1 MLRIPFLR
9 NLLLAV
15 VAVALC
21 MPLYTVLVLHPA
33 YHEQLVR
40 YTEEESVR
48 FANQLLRSSGL
59 DGIKLRRDK
68 LPALTLAQIEAAR
81 RDYQLTKLR
90 FFSAEGEIIFST
102 DSTEIGEVNDKDYFR
117 NIVAKGQ
124 VYSKVVSKDRP
135 TADGQLTRID
145 LVETYVP
152 FLVDGY
158 FSGAIEVYCD
168 ITGRVATINALTWRT
183 SLILLLVSALFLA
196 ALLLALHKA
205 AVALRERERAEAT
218 LQQVN
223 EQLENRVA
231 ERTEELSETN
241 LCLTNEVAE
250 RTMAQVALS
259 QALEES
265 RREREKLDGILHSV
279 SDGMVVTDSELRI
292 LHMNPAAERLLEVSL
307 DKMLGQPLVRLVAG
321 TNLPAR
327 SREILTSTSARDIQP
342 FDFEVPGRDPKIPRV
357 YQCRISLMESD
368 LDSPGLVLTIQ
379 DVTRERELD
388 RMKNAFL
395 GMAAHE
401 LNTPLAAILGF
412 TEMLITPEL
421 EVQLSAEQRQEA
433 LALVHGKAL
442 ELSRLIDDLL
452 EISRVEAG
460 QPLILDFETVD
471 LDQLLHEV
479 LLPYR
484 EKATR
489 HAFELHLSTPGLR
502 ISADRGRLRQ
512 VFNNLLSNAVKY
524 SPQGGAIRVTLAKSE
539 GERCLLT
546 VSDQGI
552 GMTEEQLTHIFDRFY
567 RVDASNTAVKGV
579 GLGMSIV
586 RNIVLAHDGDIQVES
601 QLGGGTTVRVSLP
614 VTRPQPNPSI

>member
-15 VAVALC
+15 VAMALC
-21 MPLYTVLVLHPA
+21 MPLYTLLVLHPA

-59 DGIKLRRDK
+59 DGIKLRREK
-68 LPALTLAQIEAAR
+68 LPALVLTQIETAR

-102 DSTEIGEVNDKDYFR
+102 DSAEVGEINSKDYFR
-117 NIVAKGQ
+117 NIVSKGQ
-124 VYSKVVSKDRP
+124 VYSKVVSKDKT
-135 TADGQLTRID
+135 TADGIVTRVD

-158 FSGAIEVYCD
+158 FSGAIEVYSD
-168 ITGRVATINALTWRT
+168 ITGRVESINALTLHT
-183 SLILLLVSALFLA
+183 TLLLLLVSGLFLG

-205 AVALRERERAEAT
+205 KVALQERQRAESA
-218 LQQVN
+218 LQLIN
-223 EQLENRVA
+223 EQLEVRVA
-231 ERTEELSETN
+231 ERTAELSEAN
-241 LCLTNEVAE
+241 AQLTSEVAE
-250 RTMAQVALS
+250 RTMAQLALS

-265 RREREKLDGILHSV
+265 RREREKLDGILQSV
-279 SDGMVVTDSELRI
+279 SDGMVVTDSEQRI
-292 LHMNPAAERLLEVSL
+292 LHMNPAAEKLIGVSFN
-307 DKMLGQPLVRLVAG
+307 KMLGHSLSRLVGGA
-321 TNLPAR
+321 NLPVR
-327 SREILTSTSARDIQP
+327 YREMLTTGRDVEP
-342 FDFEVPGRDPKIPRV
+342 FDFEVPGKDPKNPLV
-357 YQCRISLMESD
+357 YQCRISVMESD
-368 LDSPGLVLTIQ
+368 LNRPGMVLTIQ

-412 TEMLITPEL
+412 TEMLIAPEL
-421 EVQLSAEQRQEA
+421 EVQLNGEQRQEA

-460 QPLILDFETVD
+460 QPLVLDYEDVD
-471 LDQLLHEV
+471 LGELLHEV
-479 LLPYR
+479 LTPSR
-484 EKATR
+484 EKSTR
-489 HAFELHLSTPGLR
+489 HTFEVHIPTSGVK
-502 ISADRGRLRQ
+502 IAADRGRLRQ
-512 VFNNLLSNAVKY
+512 ILNNLLSNAVKY
-524 SPQGGAIRVTLAKSE
+524 SPQGGLIKVSIEAAE
-539 GERCLLT
+539 GERCRLT
-546 VSDQGI
+546 VADQGI
-552 GMTEEQLTHIFDRFY
+552 GMTEEQVAHIFDRFY

-586 RNIVLAHDGDIQVES
+586 RNIVLAHGGDIQVES
-601 QLGGGTTVRVSLP
+601 RLGVGTTMRVSLP
-614 VTRPQPNPSI
+614 LREPQPVP

>member
-33 YHEQLVR
+33 YHEQLVH

-59 DGIKLRRDK
+59 DGIKLRQDR
-68 LPALTLAQIEAAR
+68 LPALTLAQIETAR

-102 DSTEIGEVNDKDYFR
+102 DRAEIGEVNDKDYFR

-124 VYSKVVSKDRP
+124 VYSKVVSKDEP
-135 TADGQLTRID
+135 TADGPFTTVD

-158 FSGAIEVYCD
+158 FGGAIEVYFD
-168 ITGRVATINALTWRT
+168 TTERVEAINALTLRT
-183 SLILLLVSALFLA
+183 TLILLLGSTLFLM

-205 AVALRERERAEAT
+205 AVALRERERAETT

-231 ERTEELSETN
+231 ERTAELSEANTR
-241 LCLTNEVAE
+241 LTNEVSE
-250 RTMAQVALS
+250 RAMAQVALG

-265 RREREKLDGILHSV
+265 RREREKLDSILHSV

-307 DKMLGQPLVRLVAG
+307 DKVLGQPLVRLVAG
-321 TNLPAR
+321 INLSAR
-327 SREILTSTSARDIQP
+327 SQELLTSISARDVEP
-342 FDFEVPGRDPKIPRV
+342 FDFEIPGKDPKIPRV
-357 YQCRISLMESD
+357 YQCRISRMESD
-368 LDSPGLVLTIQ
+368 LDRPGMVLTIQ

-388 RMKNAFL
+388 RMKNVFL

-412 TEMLITPEL
+412 TEMMITPEL
-421 EVQLSAEQRQEA
+421 EVQLSSEQRQEA
-433 LALVHGKAL
+433 LTLVHGKAL

-460 QPLILDFETVD
+460 QPLVLDSETVD
-471 LDQLLHEV
+471 LEQLLHEV

-484 EKATR
+484 EKGTR
-489 HAFELHLSTPGLR
+489 HIFELHLSMPELQIT
-502 ISADRGRLRQ
+502 ADRGRLRQ
-512 VFNNLLSNAVKY
+512 VLNNLLSNAVKY
-524 SPQGGAIRVTLAKSE
+524 SPQGGPIQVSLAKVDE
-539 GERCLLT
+539 DRCLLT

-552 GMTEEQLTHIFDRFY
+552 GMTEEQLAHIFDRFY

-601 QLGGGTTVRVSLP
+601 QLGAGTTVRVSLP
-614 VTRPQPNPSI
+614 VRKLQSNPSI

>member
-9 NLLLAV
+9 KLLLAV

-33 YHEQLVR
+33 YHEQMVR
-40 YTEEESVR
+40 YTEQDSVR
-48 FANQLLRSSGL
+48 FANQLLHSSGL
-59 DGIKLRRDK
+59 DGIKLRRDR

-81 RDYQLTKLR
+81 YDYQLTKLR
-90 FFSAEGEIIFST
+90 FFSVEGEIIFST
-102 DSTEIGEVNDKDYFR
+102 DSAEIGEVNNKDYFR

-135 TADGQLTRID
+135 TADGPLSRVD

-158 FSGAIEVYCD
+158 FGGAIEVYCN
-168 ITGRVATINALTWRT
+168 ITERVEAINALTLRT
-183 SLILLLVSALFLA
+183 TLILLLASALFLL

-205 AVALRERERAEAT
+205 AIALRERELAEAS

-223 EQLENRVA
+223 AQLENRVA
-231 ERTEELSETN
+231 ERTAELSEAN
-241 LCLTNEVAE
+241 VRLTNEVDE
-250 RTMAQVALS
+250 RTMTQVALS

-265 RREREKLDGILHSV
+265 RREREKLNGILHSV
-279 SDGMVVTDSELRI
+279 SDGMVVTDSELHV
-292 LHMNPAAERLLEVSL
+292 LHMNPAAERLLDVSL
-307 DKMLGQPLVRLVAG
+307 DKMLGQPLVRLVGG

-327 SREILTSTSARDIQP
+327 SREILASTPVRDVEP
-342 FDFEVPGRDPKIPRV
+342 FDFEVPGQDPKVPHV
-357 YQCRISLMESD
+357 YQCRISRMESD
-368 LDSPGLVLTIQ
+368 LDQPGMVLTIQ

-412 TEMLITPEL
+412 TEMLVTPEL
-421 EVQLSAEQRQEA
+421 EVQLSNEQRQEA
-433 LALVHGKAL
+433 LTLVHGKAL

-460 QPLILDFETVD
+460 QSLMLDYEVVD

-479 LLPYR
+479 LLPHR
-484 EKATR
+484 EKSPR
-489 HAFELHLSTPGLR
+489 HTFELHLSTPKLQ
-502 ISADRGRLRQ
+502 IAADHGRLRQ

-524 SPQGGAIRVTLAKSE
+524 SPQGGTIRVALAKMD
-539 GERCLLT
+539 GEHCLLT

-552 GMTEEQLTHIFDRFY
+552 GMTEEQLAHIFDRFY

-601 QLGGGTTVRVSLP
+601 QLGTGTTIHLSLP
-614 VTRPQPNPSI
+614 VRRPQPNSSI